1 MPDFPSRMPSNIPKK
16 PEPQSYISV
25 GDFMFNSQHP
35 NNNTTAIPE
44 EDIKIEEK
52 KEDNQP

>member
-35 NNNTTAIPE
+35 NNTTTAIPE